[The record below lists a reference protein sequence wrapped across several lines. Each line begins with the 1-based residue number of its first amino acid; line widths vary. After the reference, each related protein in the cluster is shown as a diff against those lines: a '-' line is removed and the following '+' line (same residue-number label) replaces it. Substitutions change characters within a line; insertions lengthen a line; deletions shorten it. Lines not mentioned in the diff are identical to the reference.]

1 MKTKLKY
8 ILLLLFII
16 ACGNDD
22 NSIVEEQEVESV
34 NPKATY
40 RTYKRTVSTMK
51 LNRNRLERHSNI
63 ENAGH
68 YILKTFDSYKTKI
81 PSSSSSE

>member
-22 NSIVEEQEVESV
+22 SIAEEQEVELV
-34 NPKATY
+34 EPKITY

-51 LNRNRLERHSNI
+51 SDRNRLERHSNI

-68 YILKTFDSYKTKI
+68 YILKTFDNYKSKI
-81 PSSSSSE
+81 PSNSSSE

>member
-22 NSIVEEQEVESV
+22 SIAEGKEVELV
-34 NPKATY
+34 EPKTTY
-40 RTYKRTVSTMK
+40 RTYKRAVSTMK

-68 YILKTFDSYKTKI
+68 YILKTFDNYKSKI